1 MEAVRVESKLL
12 DADTVATKLGVSKNV
27 VKKWCREGLFPHA
40 VKLAGK
46 ENGAWVIP
54 DSDLGSED
62 VAQKVMM
69 AHFHGKLVRKGRD
82 NARLRRG

>member
-1 MEAVRVESKLL
+1 MAASRLL

-54 DSDLGSED
+54 DSDMELPE
-62 VAQKVMM
+62 VTQKVMM
-69 AHFHGKLVRKGRD
+69 AHYHGKLIKKGRN

>member
-40 VKLAGK
+40 VKLADK
-46 ENGAWVIP
+46 TRGAWVIP
-54 DSDLGSED
+54 DSDLDSAEI
-62 VAQKVMM
+62 AQRVTM

-82 NARLRRG
+82 NAKLRRG

>member
-1 MEAVRVESKLL
+1 MIASRLL

-27 VKKWCREGLFPHA
+27 VKKWCREGLFDHA

-54 DSDLGSED
+54 ESDLALPE

-69 AHFHGKLVRKGRD
+69 AHYHGKLVKKGKD